1 VNSVDPLTGDPAN
14 RGDSPAKASALRRRP
29 GVRGL
34 SSLASSGSMEQ
45 PINGS
50 TEKGITL
57 IEMLVVMAVVAVM
70 MAITYPN
77 FTAGLESIRLKSAA
91 SHAGAFWASARQ
103 RSDRFQEVVQ
113 VVVDPEKRELRARSV
128 AGGWQENLPVD
139 SGLFVASPEESQS
152 WILYPG
158 TPSPRFEVLLGGD
171 DGGRAGVRVNV
182 LTGVPEEWKP

>member
-1 VNSVDPLTGDPAN
+1 MISVDPFSVDPLTVDPTIRSTD
-14 RGDSPAKASALRRRP
+14 RGRELTD
-29 GVRGL
+29 
-34 SSLASSGSMEQ
+34 Q

-50 TEKGITL
+50 TDQRADQPINRSTVSGITL

-77 FTAGLESIRLKSAA
+77 FTAGLEGIRLKSAA
-91 SHAGAFWASARQ
+91 SRAGAFWSSARQ

-113 VVVDPEKRELRARSV
+113 VVVDPEKRELRARSTE
-128 AGGWQENLPVD
+128 GGWRDALSVD
-139 SGLFVASPEESQS
+139 DGLFVASPEQAHS

-158 TPSPRFEVLLGGD
+158 TPSPRFELLLGGG
-171 DGGRAGVRVNV
+171 DGGRAGIRVNV